1 MLSTPPAFIL
11 SQDQTLR
18 FNLFS
23 VFAPVV
29 LLNNFKV
36 IYRFAFSLIFRLSGF
51 SLCNFSIAWLFFLLF
66 SFQGSFFF
74 LAALCG
80 FLPRRTACL
89 YYHLFFGLSTS
100 FFIFF
105 IGSFCFLFC
114 CLFWCCLS
122 YLDGVF
128 NLSYLLLF
136 VNSFL
141 PLFFL
146 FPFLFFFFSPSNFRW
161 IGLLLNYVTV

>member
-36 IYRFAFSLIFRLSGF
+36 FYRFAFSLIFRLSGF

-80 FLPRRTACL
+80 FSTSPDCLSILPSLFRFVNIFFYLFYRLFLLSFLLSVLMLPLLPRWCVQ
-89 YYHLFFGLSTS
+89 
-100 FFIFF
+100 FI
-105 IGSFCFLFC
+105 ISSSLCQ
-114 CLFWCCLS
+114 
-122 YLDGVF
+122 
-128 NLSYLLLF
+128 
-136 VNSFL
+136 
-141 PLFFL
+141 
-146 FPFLFFFFSPSNFRW
+146 FFSSSIF
-161 IGLLLNYVTV
+161 IE

>member
-1 MLSTPPAFIL
+1 M
-11 SQDQTLR
+11 
-18 FNLFS
+18 
-23 VFAPVV
+23 VF
-29 LLNNFKV
+29 
-36 IYRFAFSLIFRLSGF
+36 RFAIFQLLG
-51 SLCNFSIAWLFFLLF
+51 CFFLLF

-141 PLFFL
+141 
-146 FPFLFFFFSPSNFRW
+146 LFFFFLFNSHFIFQTSGTTIKEIRWCFHFAVEYFIIKILNF
-161 IGLLLNYVTV
+161 LF

>member
-1 MLSTPPAFIL
+1 M
-11 SQDQTLR
+11 
-18 FNLFS
+18 
-23 VFAPVV
+23 VF
-29 LLNNFKV
+29 
-36 IYRFAFSLIFRLSGF
+36 RFAIFQLLG
-51 SLCNFSIAWLFFLLF
+51 CFFLLF

-89 YYHLFFGLSTS
+89 YYHLVFTLSTS

-141 PLFFL
+141 
-146 FPFLFFFFSPSNFRW
+146 LFFFGTFLKGQFLMIYSMEKKCNRCYP
-161 IGLLLNYVTV
+161 LLYIRISIQKVHSFFLSEIISSTNR